1 MSGRPELRGEGVGD
15 TEPEP
20 RGLRRRQWPLV
31 VGCVAMVITLLLQ
44 VGTAF
49 AVLMMLPDRG
59 DGWCAAA
66 REAVSPAVR
75 NAGLLAGL
83 LAAAAIVAFIAW
95 LLIWGLRE
103 IVNGIRPHDGSNC
116 DTVDA
121 DESTP

>member
-1 MSGRPELRGEGVGD
+1 MSDGRELHGD
-15 TEPEP
+15 TEPHDV
-20 RGLRRRQWPLV
+20 RRWQWPLV
-31 VGCVAMVITLLLQ
+31 VGCVAMVITLLRQ

-59 DGWCAAA
+59 DGWRAAA

-95 LLIWGLRE
+95 LLVWGLRE
-103 IVNGIRPHDGSNC
+103 VVNGLRPHGGSSC
-116 DTVDA
+116 DTA
-121 DESTP
+121 DLDDTTP